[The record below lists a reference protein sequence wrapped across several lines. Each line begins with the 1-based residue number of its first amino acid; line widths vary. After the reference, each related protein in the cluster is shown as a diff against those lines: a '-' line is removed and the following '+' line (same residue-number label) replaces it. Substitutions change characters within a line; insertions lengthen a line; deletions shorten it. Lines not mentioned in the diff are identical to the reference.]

1 MQGEYSR
8 MDRVS
13 KSRPCPICGRADWCL
28 AAGDESAAICARIEE
43 GSMKRC
49 GEAGWLHILAEGKQ
63 PWRRTSLRLR
73 IPAVRTP
80 AKDFALLARRCRKQ
94 LESACLQGL
103 AQSLGVSVESLRRL
117 GVGWNGAG
125 YTFPMRDEAMR
136 IVGLHIRYPA
146 GFKAAEKGSSNGLFV
161 PDDLP
166 ADGTVLICEGP
177 TDTAAALDLGFAAV
191 GRPSCSAGGQM
202 LKVLTKGLAVV
213 IVGDNDPPKRRGQTP
228 PGQKGAESLAQLLAL
243 HCRSVRIVYPP
254 KGVKDLRQWKAV
266 GVTPGELTAAIR
278 ATKPI
283 SVRVRAMSPAGKG
296 GTNHG
301 R

>member
-1 MQGEYSR
+1 MNVKEP
-8 MDRVS
+8 MARVS
-13 KSRPCPICGRADWCL
+13 RKRPCRVCEKGDWCL
-28 AAGDESAAICARIEE
+28 VARDGSAAICARVSE
-43 GSMKRC
+43 GAVKSC
-49 GEAGWLHILAEGKQ
+49 GEAGWLHILAEGEQ
-63 PWRRTSLRLR
+63 PRRRTSLRLR

-80 AKDFALLARRCRKQ
+80 AKDFALLAGRCRKQ
-94 LESACLQGL
+94 LEPACLRGL
-103 AQSLGVSVESLRRL
+103 AQGLGVSVESLRRL

-125 YTFPMRDEAMR
+125 HTFPMRDGEMQ
-136 IVGLHIRYPA
+136 IVGLRIRYST
-146 GFKAAEKGSSNGLFV
+146 GFKAAETGSSNGLFV

-202 LKVLTKGLAVV
+202 LKVLAKGLAVV

-266 GVTPGELTAAIR
+266 GVTPSELTAAIR
-278 ATKPI
+278 ATKPVG
-283 SVRVRAMSPAGKG
+283 VRVRAMSPAGKG
-296 GTNHG
+296 GTSHG